1 MLVGFDSLDEADEWP
16 RDTSKYSWRTNKH
29 KGDEWMKLANAI
41 CFNCLYSGE
50 LHGRIT

>member
-1 MLVGFDSLDEADEWP
+1 MSGLEILVNIHGGQI
-16 RDTSKYSWRTNKH
+16 NKH